1 LPHLST
7 HEVASRLP
15 WVPGLRQMA
24 WGTLLVFI
32 LAPRASAQAPSGSQ
46 AESQRAMQES
56 LLKTQ
61 QMLTNPQQ
69 RQQAIAG
76 DKKAQETD
84 KKVQNL
90 LGPDQEKAYEI
101 SAQVLQV
108 LVDRSNGDPAQMQNL
123 MNQLM
128 ANPALLE
135 QYLTPENRQKITEM
149 GKRIEAEKSLT
160 QPNPLKP

>member
-1 LPHLST
+1 LSKLPAGATLRTTIIAAFLVST
-7 HEVASRLP
+7 I
-15 WVPGLRQMA
+15 W
-24 WGTLLVFI
+24 
-32 LAPRASAQAPSGSQ
+32 APTAFAQAPSGSQ
-46 AESQRAMQES
+46 AESQKAMQEA

-90 LGPDQEKAYEI
+90 LGQDQQKAYEI

-108 LVDRSNGDPAQMQNL
+108 IVERSNGDPVQMQNL

-149 GKRIEAEKSLT
+149 GKRIEAEKSLSKL
-160 QPNPLKP
+160 NPPKP

>member
-1 LPHLST
+1 LST
-7 HEVASRLP
+7 LPVATTWIAS
-15 WVPGLRQMA
+15 
-24 WGTLLVFI
+24 FI
-32 LAPRASAQAPSGSQ
+32 AALIISPAALAQAPSGTQ
-46 AESQRAMQES
+46 AESQKAMQEA

-90 LGPDQEKAYEI
+90 LGQDQQKAYEI

-108 LVDRSNGDPAQMQNL
+108 LVERSNGDPAQMQNL

-149 GKRIEAEKSLT
+149 GKRIEAEKSLAK
-160 QPNPLKP
+160 PNPPKP